1 MTHETLAILTIVAF
15 YMIISMAALI
25 ILIVKI
31 LKKETDVYSKNDMI
45 DFAHYAQVHGHIE
58 MTSYDVDNF
67 RKV

>member
-1 MTHETLAILTIVAF
+1 MNHETLTIFTIVAF
-15 YMIISMAALI
+15 YMIISTAALT

-31 LKKETDVYSKNDMI
+31 LKKETDVYSKADMI

-67 RKV
+67 RET